1 MCKEARE
8 KPHDRNAT
16 ESARAVKEA
25 PAIIENIIKDLE
37 SGKLGFMSW
46 KKCILSLYFFIN
58 FFVISLHLYGPKDLQ
73 HNSL

>member
-37 SGKLGFMSW
+37 SGKLDFISGKNAYRVYTFFYQF
-46 KKCILSLYFFIN
+46 LYDFSS
-58 FFVISLHLYGPKDLQ
+58 FVWTHGPTTQ
-73 HNSL
+73 